1 MDDLLTP
8 YGEAIQALFARTT
21 GSIKP
26 GLERTEALLEKLGSP
41 HRQLSTIHVAGTN
54 GKGSVVAA
62 CEALLRARGLVVG
75 RYTSP
80 HLVDFRE
87 RVTVNGK
94 PMFEE
99 EVLEFLERWI
109 PTAEKM
115 GATFFEVTTALAF
128 DWLAKRE
135 VDLAV
140 IETGLGGRLDST
152 NVLTPRVAT
161 VTSIGLDHTDL
172 LGDTLELI
180 AKEKAGVY
188 KSSVPAVVGEPA
200 PAIRD
205 LLSKSAKEAGA
216 KPVIVLDDEYAISNV
231 KVTASGTSFVLA
243 QKEAPARGTSSTS
256 DGASARAQRSTPS
269 VIENAA
275 TKDSQQITTPL
286 IGEHQARN
294 TATAIATVAAVGK
307 EYLPLP
313 GEISKAL
320 AAVFLPGRFQR
331 HGKFIFDVAHN
342 PDGARTV
349 AQTIRAINPPAPRTA
364 LVAVLSDK
372 DWRGIIR
379 ELAPAVDRFV
389 FTNAPSAP
397 PERRWDPAEALAFAK
412 AQGFDA
418 ALEPN
423 MEVALARGEP
433 DSGTVLV
440 TGSFHT
446 VGDAM
451 SRLQV
456 SPFAA

>member
-1 MDDLLTP
+1 MDDLLTT

-41 HRQLSTIHVAGTN
+41 HRKLSTIHIAGTN
-54 GKGSVVAA
+54 GKGSVVAT

-109 PTAEKM
+109 PTAEQM

-161 VTSIGLDHTDL
+161 VISIGLDHTDL
-172 LGDTLELI
+172 LGDTLEAI
-180 AKEKAGVY
+180 AKEKAGIF
-188 KSSVPAVVGEPA
+188 KPGVPAVIGEPA
-200 PAIRD
+200 PAIRA
-205 LLSKSAKEAGA
+205 LLAKCAQESGA
-216 KPVIVLDDEYAISNV
+216 KPVVVLDETYAIGDV
-231 KVTASGTSFVLA
+231 AVTASGTSFTLNGQAMV
-243 QKEAPARGTSSTS
+243 
-256 DGASARAQRSTPS
+256 
-269 VIENAA
+269 
-275 TKDSQQITTPL
+275 TPL
-286 IGEHQARN
+286 IGAHQARN
-294 TATAIATVAAVGK
+294 TATAIATLAAVGK
-307 EYLPLP
+307 EYLPPP

-342 PDGARTV
+342 PDGARTI
-349 AQTIRAINPPAPRTA
+349 AETLRAVNPPAPRTA
-364 LVAVLSDK
+364 LVAVLADK
-372 DWRGIIR
+372 DWQGIIR
-379 ELAPAVDRFV
+379 ALAPAVDRFL

-397 PERRWDPAEALAFAK
+397 AERRWDPAKALAFAK
-412 AQGFDA
+412 AQGFAAELEPDMDA
-418 ALEPN
+418 ALT
-423 MEVALARGEP
+423 LAQKE
-433 DSGTVLV
+433 SGTVLV

>member
-1 MDDLLTP
+1 VDDLLTT

-41 HRQLSTIHVAGTN
+41 HRRLSTIHVAGTN
-54 GKGSVVAA
+54 GKGSVVAT

-99 EVLEFLERWI
+99 EVLEFLQRWI
-109 PTAEKM
+109 PTAEQI

-161 VTSIGLDHTDL
+161 VTSIGLDHMDL
-172 LGDTLELI
+172 LGDTLEAI
-180 AKEKAGVY
+180 AKEKAGIF
-188 KSSVPAVVGEPA
+188 KSGVPAVIGEPE
-200 PAIRD
+200 PAIRE
-205 LLSKSAKEAGA
+205 LLAKCAEEVGA
-216 KPVIVLDDEYAISNV
+216 KPVVVVDESYAIGDIA
-231 KVTASGTSFVLA
+231 VTASGTAFSLNGQA
-243 QKEAPARGTSSTS
+243 
-256 DGASARAQRSTPS
+256 
-269 VIENAA
+269 
-275 TKDSQQITTPL
+275 ITTPL
-286 IGEHQARN
+286 IGAHQARN

-307 EYLPLP
+307 EYLPRS
-313 GEISKAL
+313 GELSKAL

-342 PDGARTV
+342 PDGARTI
-349 AQTIRAINPPAPRTA
+349 AATLRGINPPGPRTA

-372 DWRGIIR
+372 DWQGIIR

-397 PERRWDPAEALAFAK
+397 AERRWDPAQALTFAK
-412 AQGFDA
+412 AQGFTAELEPDMDA
-418 ALEPN
+418 AL
-423 MEVALARGEP
+423 ALAQK

>member
-1 MDDLLTP
+1 VDDHLTS
-8 YGEAIQALFARTT
+8 YGEAIHALFARTT

-26 GLERTEALLEKLGSP
+26 GLERTEAFLAKLGSP
-41 HRQLSTIHVAGTN
+41 HRRLSAIHVAGTN
-54 GKGSVVAA
+54 GKGSVVAT

-87 RVTVNGK
+87 RVTVDGQ
-94 PMFEE
+94 PIFEE

-109 PTAEKM
+109 PTAEEM

-161 VTSIGLDHTDL
+161 VTSIGLDHMDL
-172 LGDTLELI
+172 LGDTLEAI
-180 AKEKAGVY
+180 AREKAGIF
-188 KSSVPAVVGEPA
+188 KAGVPAVIGEPA
-200 PAIRD
+200 PAIRE
-205 LLSKSAKEAGA
+205 LLAKCARETEAT
-216 KPVIVLDDEYAISNV
+216 PVRVLDDDYAITNV
-231 KVTASGTSFVLA
+231 EVS
-243 QKEAPARGTSSTS
+243 ARGTSFTLAARGVSEHGTS
-256 DGASARAQRSTPS
+256 SALFGGKEGQT
-269 VIENAA
+269 
-275 TKDSQQITTPL
+275 ITTPL
-286 IGEHQARN
+286 LGEHQARN
-294 TATAIATVAAVGK
+294 TATAIATLAAIGK
-307 EYLPLP
+307 EYLPPP

-320 AAVFLPGRFQR
+320 AGVFLPGRFER
-331 HGKFIFDVAHN
+331 RGKFIFDVAHN

-349 AQTIRAINPPAPRTA
+349 AETIRAINPPSPRTA
-364 LVAVLSDK
+364 LVAVLADK
-372 DWRGIIR
+372 DWRGIVR
-379 ELAPAVDRFV
+379 ELAPAVDRFL

-397 PERRWDPAEALAFAK
+397 PERRWNPAEALAFAK
-412 AQGFDA
+412 EQGLEAD
-418 ALEPN
+418 LEPD
-423 MEVALARGEP
+423 MDAALARGQER
-433 DSGTVLV
+433 SETLLV

>member
-1 MDDLLTP
+1 VDDHLTS

-21 GSIKP
+21 GTIKP
-26 GLERTEALLEKLGSP
+26 GLERTEALLAKLGSP
-41 HRQLSTIHVAGTN
+41 HRKLSAIHVAGTN
-54 GKGSVVAA
+54 GKGSVVAT

-87 RVTVNGK
+87 RITVNGQ
-94 PMFEE
+94 PIFEE

-109 PTAEKM
+109 PTAEEM

-161 VTSIGLDHTDL
+161 VTSIGLDHMDL
-172 LGDTLELI
+172 LGDTLEAI
-180 AKEKAGVY
+180 AREKAGIF
-188 KSSVPAVVGEPA
+188 KAGVPAVIGEPA
-200 PAIRD
+200 PAIRE
-205 LLSKSAKEAGA
+205 LLAKCAKEAA
-216 KPVIVLDDEYAISNV
+216 ATPVVVLDDDYAISNV
-231 KVTASGTSFVLA
+231 EVS
-243 QKEAPARGTSSTS
+243 ARGTSFTLLGGR
-256 DGASARAQRSTPS
+256 DGQT
-269 VIENAA
+269 
-275 TKDSQQITTPL
+275 ITTPL
-286 IGEHQARN
+286 LGEHQARN
-294 TATAIATVAAVGK
+294 TATAIATLAAIGN
-307 EYLPLP
+307 EYLPPP

-320 AAVFLPGRFQR
+320 AGVFLPGRFER
-331 HGKFIFDVAHN
+331 RGKVIFDVAHN

-349 AQTIRAINPPAPRTA
+349 AETIRAVNPPSPRTA
-364 LVAVLSDK
+364 LVAVLADK

-397 PERRWDPAEALAFAK
+397 PERRWDPAEARSFAK
-412 AQGFDA
+412 ARGIEADLEPDMDA
-418 ALEPN
+418 AL
-423 MEVALARGEP
+423 ALGQERSE
-433 DSGTVLV
+433 TLLV